1 MPVVEAA
8 MDETGEA
15 EVTEIGRIDAPWGK
29 EITVQALHFRS
40 GLNLARLRIRE
51 GRRFTV
57 LDMDESAA
65 RSMSALIADVFK
77 AGTP

>member
-1 MPVVEAA
+1 

-15 EVTEIGRIDAPWGK
+15 EVTDIGTVDAPWGK

-40 GLNLARLRIRE
+40 GLNLARIRIRE

-57 LDMDESAA
+57 LDVDEATVTSLCAFLA
-65 RSMSALIADVFK
+65 KALDADK
-77 AGTP
+77 

>member
-1 MPVVEAA
+1 

-15 EVTEIGRIDAPWGK
+15 DVIDIGRVDAPWGK

-40 GLNLARLRIRE
+40 GLNLARIRIRE

-57 LDMDESAA
+57 LDVDAPTATSLC
-65 RSMSALIADVFK
+65 ALLTK
-77 AGTP
+77 ALDPAGKLDPDGK